1 MAYGIELKYDSHA
14 MKNFLSRLETEQL
27 PYATAKALTET
38 AKQSQE
44 AVRNGLAKSFVLRN
58 TWTSKG
64 IQYERA
70 EKKDWP
76 NAQAT
81 IGSRDEYMVKQEEG
95 ATVKPVNRLH
105 AIPVSVRPS
114 PTQPV
119 PLGRRMK
126 NLDISFDIPQGGR
139 PKGSKNGA
147 KSSPQPFFAI
157 PKNGKT
163 GIYQRVGDR
172 GDGEEQY
179 YYTPAKRAGFPDVRH
194 EKFKMLYRLQDKPSK
209 YTKREWLEKTVTAIA
224 QANMQDNFERA
235 MAEAMSDAK

>member
-27 PYATAKALTET
+27 PYAEAKALTET

-44 AVRNGLAKSFVLRN
+44 AVRNGLARSFVLRN

-70 EKKDWP
+70 EKKDFP

-95 ATVKPVNRLH
+95 ATVKPRNKLH
-105 AIPVSVRPS
+105 AIPVAVRPS
-114 PTQPV
+114 PTQLV

-126 NLDISFDIPQGGR
+126 YLNISYDIPQGGR

-147 KSSPQPFFAI
+147 KSTPQPFVAT
-157 PKNGKT
+157 PGKEKT
-163 GIYQRVGDR
+163 GVYQRVDTF
-172 GDGEEQY
+172 
-179 YYTPAKRAGFPDVRH
+179 YYTPAKHQA
-194 EKFKMLYRLQDKPSK
+194 FKLLYRLQDKPSK
-209 YTKREWLEKTVTAIA
+209 YTKREWLEKVVTAIA
-224 QANMQDNFERA
+224 QANLQDNFERA
-235 MAEAMSDAK
+235 LAEAMSNAK